1 MRGGNIDEQNSNVQ
15 LLLASNTERKRTHTD
30 ERCRKN
36 VFTLLVEI
44 VFCTNM
50 YIYTQLVSLFTVSNQ
65 ETQIKQL
72 QMTTANVVL
81 KYGDIFP
88 LMCSFLSSVQG
99 FDSTAF
105 RSKLDYWSFPNTA
118 FLYMHALCCSMGKM
132 CLTMN
137 LVVFNLK
144 SCANSVRAFWY
155 KTWETYRWISV
166 HYEDKSY
173 LYLVIMSIMFLFR
186 FLSCCVDFLSFKLS
200 AILLFPILS
209 SCFLSSPLLKLVLH
223 RR

>member
-15 LLLASNTERKRTHTD
+15 LLLASNTERKRTRTD

-36 VFTLLVEI
+36 IFTLLVEI

-105 RSKLDYWSFPNTA
+105 RSKLDY
-118 FLYMHALCCSMGKM
+118 
-132 CLTMN
+132 
-137 LVVFNLK
+137 
-144 SCANSVRAFWY
+144 
-155 KTWETYRWISV
+155 
-166 HYEDKSY
+166 
-173 LYLVIMSIMFLFR
+173 
-186 FLSCCVDFLSFKLS
+186 
-200 AILLFPILS
+200 
-209 SCFLSSPLLKLVLH
+209 
-223 RR
+223 